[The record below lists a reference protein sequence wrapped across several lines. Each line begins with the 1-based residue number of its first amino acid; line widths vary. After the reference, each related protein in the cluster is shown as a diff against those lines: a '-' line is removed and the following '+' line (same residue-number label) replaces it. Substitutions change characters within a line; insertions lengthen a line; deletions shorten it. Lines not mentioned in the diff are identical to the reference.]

1 MDAPNWSA
9 ASFDCR
15 GQILD
20 REIGPDPARAFIFTM
35 RNEGLD
41 LYRTG
46 KLELPEN
53 TILVWDDWPKIG
65 RVRDLPTPR
74 EAANPGG
81 NGIYYHIT
89 ASQGQWVQYVSP
101 ALVAGELARA
111 YRAGASRY
119 VLFNVGD
126 LREFL
131 LPTAAAM
138 DAAWRTPE
146 WIANPDAPAEFTRR
160 WCARQ
165 FGEAAAPEAARL
177 YDRLMELENRCRSTS
192 VVEAVAPWV
201 TTREL
206 YDIWD
211 PMSVHRLVQ
220 ETSAPEL
227 LGAYGRLLNL
237 RRLPQRMWPV
247 SRAFLDELKPEWEDL
262 HNRAAS
268 LRDKVSETGRRFY
281 SDNLLLQIDTA
292 RGINAW
298 ALGVFAAFD
307 LAQRGN
313 HAAAAAAFD
322 RAAAEMDAIVA
333 ARAEACHGEWKNWYR
348 GETDRMFRQEPVDAE
363 APLARRGHARLRR
376 ARPAVC
382 RCCRRF
388 GESRSVRRAGFPV
401 AARCAGRLPR
411 ADPSFRA
418 GRQEFHRTSTR
429 PHRLARGCAE

>member
-1 MDAPNWSA
+1 
-9 ASFDCR
+9 
-15 GQILD
+15 
-20 REIGPDPARAFIFTM
+20 
-35 RNEGLD
+35 
-41 LYRTG
+41 
-46 KLELPEN
+46 
-53 TILVWDDWPKIG
+53 
-65 RVRDLPTPR
+65 
-74 EAANPGG
+74 
-81 NGIYYHIT
+81 
-89 ASQGQWVQYVSP
+89 
-101 ALVAGELARA
+101 VAGELARA

-146 WIANPDAPAEFTRR
+146 LIANPIAPAEFTRR

-165 FGEAAAPEAARL
+165 FGEPAAPEAARL

-220 ETSAPEL
+220 ETGAPEL

-237 RRLPQRMWPV
+237 ERLPQRMWPV
-247 SRAFLDELKPEWEDL
+247 SRAFLDELKPEWEAL

-268 LRDKVSETGRRFY
+268 LRGKVSETGRRFY

-307 LAQRGN
+307 LAQRGKY
-313 HAAAAAAFD
+313 AAAAAEFD

-348 GETDRMFRQEPVDAE
+348 GETDRIFIKSLWTLKPHLHAEDTRACAALARQCADAAGGLGKAE
-363 APLARRGHARLRR
+363 ASAVQVFPLLPDALDA
-376 ARPAVC
+376 
-382 RCCRRF
+382 
-388 GESRSVRRAGFPV
+388 SRDLTPLFAPVVKIPQNFP
-401 AARCAGRLPR
+401 
-411 ADPSFRA
+411 PSA
-418 GRQEFHRTSTR
+418 STR
-429 PHRLARGCAE
+429 AWVCGVMLDCSPEAAAEMRIGATTATLPSTGEGRRRIFCIPVPPGELPAGEIRVEFTVNGPTDKTALGYGVANLFLTLSNRRPH